1 MLSEGYKAELRR
13 PTRPWVGVRIPLGTD
28 PYGGCSSDWSERR
41 VVAPKVAG
49 SSPVIHPN
57 NLRSLG
63 SIFNFLFCDGQ

>member
-1 MLSEGYKAELRR
+1 MQEIG
-13 PTRPWVGVRIPLGTD
+13 ID
-28 PYGGCSSDWSERR
+28 GGCSSVWLERR

-57 NLRSLG
+57 TLMSLG